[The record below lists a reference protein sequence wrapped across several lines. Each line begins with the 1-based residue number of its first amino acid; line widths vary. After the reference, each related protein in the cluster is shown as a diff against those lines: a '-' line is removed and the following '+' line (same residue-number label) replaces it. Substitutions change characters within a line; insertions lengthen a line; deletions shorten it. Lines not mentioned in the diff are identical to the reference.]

1 MKLNIIEDLDQ
12 NNLILEGTRYDKQ
25 ASKILSD
32 SGLFDPETAD
42 AIIDG
47 LFKNDIHAFVHSP
60 NWLEKYLKG
69 IARMCVE
76 ESKGDKNKA
85 IKFLN
90 DSPQVFDKYLTWV
103 KENREEYGTKLDDE
117 FINKL
122 SYKDVVDFLEKI
134 QAELDK
140 KSEEELA
147 NMDFSSSNYE
157 LVPID
162 SFEQFNSLFGGKATG
177 DGSSDKYAGGGGTAW
192 CHANS
197 ESTYN
202 SSTWAGNPYHKF
214 YVLANKDW
222 KKIKFDPKSNSSN
235 PKDDYGN
242 SLIALL
248 VDTRTGRLLNATLRC
263 NHVGV
268 SSNADN
274 QYKTYSELSK
284 IAGFNVRDAI
294 NSDLDISID
303 VIDSSMSVKD
313 VWYKY
318 FDGTAESVDKICEI
332 LDTSR
337 EDITEA
343 YISDS
348 ITEISYQAFINCK
361 SLTSITIPN
370 SVTSIGVA
378 AFEGCS
384 SLTSVTIP
392 NSVTSIGYRAF
403 FRCKSLTSITIPNGV
418 TTIDSYTFYECTSL
432 TSITIP
438 DSVTSIGIFAFD
450 SCTSLTN
457 ITIPNSVTKI
467 GSYVFHNCTSFT
479 NITIPDSVTV
489 IDIGAFNDC
498 TSLTNITIPNNVTRI
513 GAGTFAGCK
522 SLTSVKIPDSVTEI
536 GSNAFYSCTSLTSI
550 IIPDSVTNISNST
563 FRDCTSLTVT
573 TNNSYVIKYCEDN
586 NIPVKNLKESLFN
599 SKNKNENFRG
609 GKMSKYLE
617 VLCESVM
624 TPTPTPYVPDSDVST
639 HPTYILV
646 VFNKDKESLLS
657 PRGSIVTTFASQG
670 DLDNYANNLYDL
682 IRDAFEV
689 YSIIPEL
696 YSQAITKFKSNK
708 DFYDYI
714 HDNGILHKRVED
726 MSNEEAIYS
735 DIIDADTDFN
745 I

>member
-32 SGLFDPETAD
+32 SGLFDSETAD

-76 ESKGDKNKA
+76 ESNGDKNKA

-103 KENREEYGTKLDDE
+103 KENRSKYGTKLDDD
-117 FINKL
+117 FNNKL

-147 NMDFSSSNYE
+147 NMNFSSSNYE
-157 LVPID
+157 LVPIN

-202 SSTWAGNPYHKF
+202 LNSWAGDPHHKF

-222 KKIKFDPKSNSSN
+222 KKIKFDAESNSNN

-248 VDTRTGRLLNATLRC
+248 VDTITGRLLNATLRC

-303 VIDSSMSVKD
+303 SNTPVKD

-318 FDGTAESVDKICEI
+318 FDGTADSVDRICDI

-337 EDITEA
+337 EGITEV
-343 YISDS
+343 YISDNVTSIGYNAFNSCTSLTS
-348 ITEISYQAFINCK
+348 ITIPNSVTIIRSFAFYGCTSLTSITIPNSVTIIGTNAFNSCK

-370 SVTSIGVA
+370 SVTSIGSS
-378 AFEGCS
+378 AFY
-384 SLTSVTIP
+384 
-392 NSVTSIGYRAF
+392 N
-403 FRCKSLTSITIPNGV
+403 
-418 TTIDSYTFYECTSL
+418 CTSF

-438 DSVTSIGIFAFD
+438 DSVTSIGDSAFEN
-450 SCTSLTN
+450 CYSLTN
-457 ITIPNSVTKI
+457 IAIPNSVTKI
-467 GSYVFHNCTSFT
+467 GIYVFHNCTSLTSVTIPNSITRIGVGVFYDCT
-479 NITIPDSVTV
+479 SLASITIPDSVTN
-489 IDIGAFNDC
+489 IG
-498 TSLTNITIPNNVTRI
+498 RY
-513 GAGTFAGCK
+513 
-522 SLTSVKIPDSVTEI
+522 
-536 GSNAFYSCTSLTSI
+536 AFYGCH
-550 IIPDSVTNISNST
+550 
-563 FRDCTSLTVT
+563 SLTVT
-573 TNNSYVIKYCEDN
+573 TNNPYVINYCKAYG
-586 NIPVKNLKESLFN
+586 IPVKSSENAKENYNIAYSKTKKVIKESYSYDNDDDFII
-599 SKNKNENFRG
+599 E
-609 GKMSKYLE
+609 
-617 VLCESVM
+617 
-624 TPTPTPYVPDSDVST
+624 DVFT
-639 HPTYILV
+639 I
-646 VFNKDKESLLS
+646 
-657 PRGSIVTTFASQG
+657 
-670 DLDNYANNLYDL
+670 
-682 IRDAFEV
+682 
-689 YSIIPEL
+689 
-696 YSQAITKFKSNK
+696 
-708 DFYDYI
+708 
-714 HDNGILHKRVED
+714 
-726 MSNEEAIYS
+726 
-735 DIIDADTDFN
+735 
-745 I
+745 